1 MSQVLDDS
9 CSPPVILT
17 IAGSDTSAGAGIQ
30 ADLKTFSA
38 LCAYGATV
46 ITTLTAQ
53 NTCGVRA
60 SYPVPADQ
68 VTAQLTAVLDDM
80 PVRAIKLGALGSGDN
95 VAAIIETLNN
105 YQPIPLVIDPVITS
119 SSGTRLLDSEGESL
133 LKSALLPRCRIVTPN
148 IPEAAFLAQRVVPN
162 TLAGMYELLN
172 PLHDLGIEWVLL
184 KGGHLSSQYEAID
197 LLSNG
202 TEVIEL
208 RSARTHTK
216 NTHGTGCT
224 LASAVAVGIGRGQAV
239 PQAVRFAKE
248 YISGAILAADQLQV
262 GQGSGPLHHFSLL
275 WESFER
281 NNIK

>member
-1 MSQVLDDS
+1 MSHLIDYWQTPSVVLT
-9 CSPPVILT
+9 V
-17 IAGSDTSAGAGIQ
+17 AGSDSSAGAGIQ
-30 ADLKTFSA
+30 ADLKTISA
-38 LCAYGATV
+38 LRAYGTTV

-53 NTCGVRA
+53 NTCGVQA
-60 SYPVPADQ
+60 SYPIPAEQ
-68 VTAQLTAVLDDM
+68 VTAQLTAILDDM
-80 PVRAIKLGALGSGDN
+80 PVRAIKLGALGSGEN
-95 VAAIIETLNN
+95 VAAIIETLNK

-119 SSGTRLLDSEGESL
+119 SSGARLLDSEGESL

-148 IPEAAFLAQRVVPN
+148 IPEAASLAQRVVPN

-202 TEVIEL
+202 MDVIEL

-224 LASAVAVGIGRGQAV
+224 LSSAVAVGIGQGLTV
-239 PQAVRFAKE
+239 PQAVRFAKD
-248 YISGAILAADQLQV
+248 YISSAILAADQLQV

-275 WESFER
+275 WDSFDR